1 MSDTH
6 GDLKRALDPMQLSL
20 RMALGYH
27 VATGSCTQVLYKN
40 KCSELLRVLLAIWEF
55 SFPVSEGHLYCVPT
69 VVAHACIPIDCV

>member
-20 RMALGYH
+20 QMVLGYH

-40 KCSELLRVLLAIWEF
+40 KGSELLAIWEF

-69 VVAHACIPIDCV
+69 VVVHACIPIDCV